1 MSIMYVDVDRESGG
15 WNYWIGATDIGNE
28 GTWRWVDSGE
38 YVGEFI
44 WSSRI
49 YTFRSILLN

>member
-44 WSSRI
+44 WSSGI
-49 YTFRSILLN
+49 YTFKSILLN